1 MKRIGVVGENYQNDA
16 CAFSFLMT
24 PQYKDTVQ
32 FIPIIKQPNTGT
44 NKLGGLI
51 LAAIENNELDAVL
64 CIKDLD
70 EYPKLKER
78 ESWFDDLNKI
88 IKKGLFYLAVMEFE
102 ALLLA
107 DTDAVNK
114 ALNTKI
120 SYKGNPIKETNPK
133 KWLINE
139 TKEKYKENDSCAI
152 CKNISFEKV
161 YKTHI
166 GERSF
171 QNFIKHFND
180 LLKDD
185 KI

>member
-1 MKRIGVVGENYQNDA
+1 MKKIGIVGENYQNDA

-32 FIPIIKQPNTGT
+32 FIPIIKQPNTGIQ
-44 NKLGGLI
+44 KLGNLI
-51 LAAIENNELDAVL
+51 LAAIEKEELDAVL

-70 EYPKLKER
+70 NYNKLTER
-78 ESWFDDLNKI
+78 ESWFKDLNNI
-88 IKKGLFYLAVMEFE
+88 IKKGIFYLVVMEFE

-107 DTDAVNK
+107 DTEAVNK

-120 SYKGNPIKETNPK
+120 TFKGNPITQSDPK
-133 KWLINE
+133 KWLIKATN
-139 TKEKYKENDSCAI
+139 EKYKENDSSAI
-152 CKNISFEKV
+152 CKIISFEKV

-171 QNFIKHFND
+171 QSFIKYFND
-180 LLKDD
+180 FLK
-185 KI
+185 K